1 MPASLLAEADL
12 ALVEG
17 VLASQRRALAKTITL
32 LESKREDHQLRARA
46 LLGALLPHSGRAIRI
61 GMSGVPGVGKSTF
74 IESLGLWLIAK
85 GLRVAVLA
93 IDPSSSLTGGAILGD
108 KTRMERL
115 SREEAAFIRPSPS
128 GGALGG
134 VAART
139 REVMLAVEA
148 AGFDVVI
155 VETVGVGQ
163 SETAVAAMTDV
174 FVLLQLPNAGDELQ
188 AIKKGIVELADLVAF
203 NKTDIDPVAAMRA
216 QVQMKSVLHLLRGSH
231 GSEVPVLGLSALRG
245 EGLEIFWSTVNAVLD
260 ERRQNGEFELRR
272 RQQALAWMWTLVEEG
287 LKQRFH
293 CRVRSVLH
301 ETLAAVEAGSL
312 SASAAAAQLLEVPEC

>member
-1 MPASLLAEADL
+1 MPNPLFAEADL

-17 VLASQRRALAKTITL
+17 VLACQRRALAKTITL
-32 LESKREDHQLRARA
+32 LESTREDHQLRARA

-61 GMSGVPGVGKSTF
+61 GISGVPGVGKSTF

-85 GLRVAVLA
+85 GARVAVLA
-93 IDPSSSLTGGAILGD
+93 VDPSSSLSGGSILGD

-139 REVMLAVEA
+139 REAMLVVEA

-163 SETAVAAMTDV
+163 SETAVAAMTDI
-174 FVLLQLPNAGDELQ
+174 FVLLQLPNAGDDLQ

-203 NKTDIDPVAAMRA
+203 NKTDIDPAAVMRA
-216 QVQMKSVLHLLRGSH
+216 QAQMKSALHLLRGIH
-231 GSEVPVLGLSALRG
+231 GPEVPVLGLSALLS
-245 EGLEIFWSTVNAVLD
+245 EGLEIFWSAVNAVLD
-260 ERRQNGEFELRR
+260 ERRRSGEFELRR

-293 CRVRSVLH
+293 CRVQSVLQ

-312 SASAAAAQLLEVPEC
+312 SASAAAAHLLEISER